1 MATYDNFDD
10 YNTGIATAVNTA
22 DDAYITVERT
32 RTNMPQG
39 WTKYTHPQSWAYFRN
54 DEYKLVVDDDIR
66 IPDILAG
73 VNEYYLANQTS
84 ALPDG
89 LEACMLGSVG
99 SYFYLIIDHNQCVA
113 EHASAKPLKDWV
125 GSENMSGVN
134 LLRRRRL
141 YWNYIQGHPSHMTMP
156 YRALT
161 EAVDAIRAYY
171 FDNLMHGERSFVPFS
186 KVECDDLLQHLVV
199 PQGPTIRETS
209 MVALVAWILRE
220 VYSHRHAEGY
230 GQYTFNQHRIRRRTL
245 GSPPYVPTSPS
256 AVASILLRFLVNGPF
271 FGIPQTYLEHVQH
284 ASEFRGRLSSLHQS
298 WKEYK
303 DQLVREYSDFILV
316 STVLLS
322 ATVGLLSVTDIAQ
335 IARACSIM
343 SAFASLGSITTGVF
357 FVWRH
362 QSGTQMSTTRT
373 FAYINNAHRNTFGLS
388 GHALFLSL
396 PAVLLV
402 WSLIGF
408 TVAIVA
414 YALQPIT
421 GDTVSDVA
429 STSIIIAVFFVV
441 LICTALAI
449 SVFVKM
455 WRWDSHTWSLKFVK

>member
-32 RTNMPQG
+32 RTSMPQG

-186 KVECDDLLQHLVV
+186 KVECDDLLQHLVDPPSV
-199 PQGPTIRETS
+199 RRQWWH
-209 MVALVAWILRE
+209 L
-220 VYSHRHAEGY
+220 SH
-230 GQYTFNQHRIRRRTL
+230 
-245 GSPPYVPTSPS
+245 GSSV
-256 AVASILLRFLVNGPF
+256 
-271 FGIPQTYLEHVQH
+271 
-284 ASEFRGRLSSLHQS
+284 
-298 WKEYK
+298 K
-303 DQLVREYSDFILV
+303 FIAI
-316 STVLLS
+316 
-322 ATVGLLSVTDIAQ
+322 ATQKVTDNTHSTNTAYVDGHSA
-335 IARACSIM
+335 ARLTYQRAHPP
-343 SAFASLGSITTGVF
+343 SLAYCFVF
-357 FVWRH
+357 
-362 QSGTQMSTTRT
+362 S
-373 FAYINNAHRNTFGLS
+373 
-388 GHALFLSL
+388 
-396 PAVLLV
+396 
-402 WSLIGF
+402 
-408 TVAIVA
+408 
-414 YALQPIT
+414 
-421 GDTVSDVA
+421 
-429 STSIIIAVFFVV
+429 
-441 LICTALAI
+441 
-449 SVFVKM
+449 
-455 WRWDSHTWSLKFVK
+455 